1 MLGRQRLLPD
11 ASALQEVF
19 AIHGINLRATEFL
32 HANKYGEEF
41 FSLLGAHEINSMDY
55 SSYEGAT
62 ILQDEINFQHEQ
74 TKDAGAQV
82 EYGPNRAAHH
92 TKHSLLPARAGP

>member
-1 MLGRQRLLPD
+1 MGLDNASIKFVCAAKSLGVDFSNSLMLGRQRLLSD

-55 SSYEGAT
+55 SSST
-62 ILQDEINFQHEQ
+62 I
-74 TKDAGAQV
+74 
-82 EYGPNRAAHH
+82 
-92 TKHSLLPARAGP
+92 

>member
-1 MLGRQRLLPD
+1 MLGRQRLLAD

-32 HANKYGEEF
+32 QANKYGEEF

-62 ILQDEINFQHEQ
+62 ILHDLNSPIPADLNQRFSVVYD
-74 TKDAGAQV
+74 G
-82 EYGPNRAAHH
+82 GPLN
-92 TKHSLLPARAGP
+92 TYSTFPKH